1 MFKPARFAVAAAIL
15 IAACT
20 HTAPPPPPDLT
31 SDAADPA
38 LSAELVAMLKEDQEV
53 RQRWIKDQKNEA
65 LREEMRALSKKHVE
79 RFGEIVAAHGWPG
92 KSKAGMNGASAAWT
106 IAQHGGPEF
115 LGKMLPLMYDAVIKR
130 ELDESLY
137 GTSLDRVLMQRGK
150 KQMYGTQF
158 DVDPATGKC
167 EPMPIEDAEHVEER
181 RAKAGMTSLAEY
193 TKELCAMYLQK
204 K

>member
-1 MFKPARFAVAAAIL
+1 VSKRARFVVTAIL

-20 HTAPPPPPDLT
+20 HGVPPPKPDLT

-38 LSAELVAMLKEDQEV
+38 LSAELVAMMKEDQEV
-53 RQRWIKDQKNEA
+53 RQRWLKDQKNET

-79 RFGEIVAAHGWPG
+79 RLGEIVAAHGWPG
-92 KSKAGMNGASAAWT
+92 KSKAGINGASAAWT

-130 ELDESLY
+130 ELEESLY
-137 GTSLDRVLMQRGK
+137 GTSLDRVLIQQGK

-167 EPMPIEDAEHVEER
+167 EPKPIEDAERVDER
-181 RAKAGMTSLAEY
+181 RARAGMTPLAEY
-193 TKELCAMYLQK
+193 TKQLCELYLQRK
-204 K
+204 